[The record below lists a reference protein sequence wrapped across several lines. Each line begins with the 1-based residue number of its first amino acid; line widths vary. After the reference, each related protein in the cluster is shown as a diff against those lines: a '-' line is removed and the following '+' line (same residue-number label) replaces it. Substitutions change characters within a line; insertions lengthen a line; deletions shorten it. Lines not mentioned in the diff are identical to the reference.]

1 MMFKTNGGIPEYDD
15 RHAKHEESKKS
26 RYCTDRSSARSNVK
40 TEVTTRSRKWR
51 FPASLLSRER
61 LLSPYA
67 PNRIASPV
75 KPMFKRS
82 YLSS

>member
-1 MMFKTNGGIPEYDD
+1 MLKTNGGIAEYDD

-26 RYCTDRSSARSNVK
+26 RYCTDRPSARSNVK
-40 TEVTTRSRKWR
+40 TEVATRSRKWR
-51 FPASLLSRER
+51 FPASLLSKER

-67 PNRIASPV
+67 PNRIVSPV

-82 YLSS
+82 YFSS